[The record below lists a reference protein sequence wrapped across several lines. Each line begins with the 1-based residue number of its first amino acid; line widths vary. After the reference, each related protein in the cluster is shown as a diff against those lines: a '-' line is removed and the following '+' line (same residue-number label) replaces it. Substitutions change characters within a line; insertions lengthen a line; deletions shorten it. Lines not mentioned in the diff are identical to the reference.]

1 MASAGESVIGVVV
14 GKTVEH
20 YKIDIGAAQTALLG
34 VLAFEGASKR
44 NKPNH
49 EVTHLSKF
57 VTNSHAVV
65 PFDMTWTLDVN
76 TTYFE

>member
-1 MASAGESVIGVVV
+1 MAAPGESIIGVVV

-20 YKIDIGAAQTALLG
+20 YKVDIGAAQTALLG

-49 EVTHLSKF
+49 EVCNMITCTSSLGLAS
-57 VTNSHAVV
+57 T
-65 PFDMTWTLDVN
+65 
-76 TTYFE
+76 